1 MIFLIFLQIEFQA
14 VNRTLGDSSQ
24 QLVLYLTIPNQQ
36 LQYVAEDDI
45 FRSRYEIQV
54 TVYDKDNN
62 QVTGDYWR
70 RRVLED
76 TNAVQD
82 SVKLSIPESSDY
94 YVLKILDL
102 QGGEL
107 LYTVQKLVKVKNLG
121 NLFWETSNDT
131 LTFTFTVLNQQGNI
145 DSVVGTLG
153 ESRKSNRARKG
164 VYADSLMF
172 DVTGLSIDE
181 YMLNIALYSEF
192 GKIDESVVPVK
203 VTRPF
208 YLDDETWLEKVEQ
221 LEYIASTREK
231 HILRDA
237 DISERDSLWFE
248 FWKALDPTPN
258 TAYNEKEVEYYER
271 IAYAEEHFSNGDRG
285 WRSDRARVFVQH
297 GPPDEIQSYPYE
309 LDSFPYEIWLYY
321 KNNLRFVFVDRYG
334 FGQYMLVNPGGLGI

>member
-107 LYTVQKLVKVKNLG
+107 LYTMQKLVKVKNLG

-164 VYADSLMF
+164 VYADSLIF